1 MKSLAL
7 RKQLL
12 IEESE
17 INRACLV
24 QEWQATTGEVQSL
37 VRRAG
42 TISSM
47 VSLTAAVLA
56 RLACFRHQKSA
67 PAAEK
72 PSWLQTLLKGAGV
85 LATVWQAFRPQNCG
99 PKDK

>member
-17 INRACLV
+17 INRA
-24 QEWQATTGEVQSL
+24 WQATTGEVQSL

-85 LATVWQAFRPQNCG
+85 LATVWQAFRPQDHTQ
-99 PKDK
+99 KDQ